1 MDKKQMDRLEA
12 LNRKA
17 AETQQE
23 LGKIEAERQALLKER
38 EKEREKERA
47 LKRQEGVKALAAVT
61 AKLDAAY
68 AEAEKICDEYDVDFR
83 YAIGDG
89 SATYVPNEGWSS
101 SS

>member
-23 LGKIEAERQALLKER
+23 LGKIEAERQAILKEM
-38 EKEREKERA
+38 EKERA

-61 AKLDAAY
+61 VKLNAAY

-83 YAIGDG
+83 YSIGDG